1 MFSWYFPQLLEQYQL
16 CKSELDKI
24 EIHIDDLEKNKTV
37 YKINRIIGNF
47 LTSFHLMS

>member
-1 MFSWYFPQLLEQYQL
+1 MFSWYFPQLLEQYKL

-24 EIHIDDLEKNKTV
+24 EIHIDDLEKNKTGIQNKSH
-37 YKINRIIGNF
+37 YWQF